1 MTEKDKIRLEVYE
14 EILDD
19 CKVMYPEY
27 ILDHIREQISILKH
41 GI

>member
-1 MTEKDKIRLEVYE
+1 MTKRDKIKLEVLE

-19 CKVMYPEY
+19 CKVMYDEY